1 MALAYASQ
9 RVSPQKL
16 SNMDTLRNGE
26 TMARDRR
33 VLRGGINKE
42 EKFGSPLHTISTSSG
57 TTCRLGRIR
66 HARA

>member
-33 VLRGGINKE
+33 VLCGSINKE
-42 EKFGSPLHTISTSSG
+42 EKFGSPLHTNSASSG
-57 TTCRLGRIR
+57 TTFRLGRIR

>member
-26 TMARDRR
+26 MARDRR
-33 VLRGGINKE
+33 VLCGSINKE
-42 EKFGSPLHTISTSSG
+42 EKFGSPLHTISASSG
-57 TTCRLGRIR
+57 TTCRLRRIR